1 LVHAARLAHVGRRAH
16 DILGTK
22 GYIELRKYI
31 DIASEPQADN
41 QLLLVNDSGEKRF
54 SLTGKVGYPFF
65 GQLMLDCLHRTEQ
78 AMTQMHAFKAAEL
91 CLIAQERAVRLA
103 GEAADA
109 SSIGSQNSAMP
120 G

>member
-1 LVHAARLAHVGRRAH
+1 
-16 DILGTK
+16 
-22 GYIELRKYI
+22 
-31 DIASEPQADN
+31 
-41 QLLLVNDSGEKRF
+41 
-54 SLTGKVGYPFF
+54 
-65 GQLMLDCLHRTEQ
+65 
-78 AMTQMHAFKAAEL
+78 MTQMHAFKAAEL